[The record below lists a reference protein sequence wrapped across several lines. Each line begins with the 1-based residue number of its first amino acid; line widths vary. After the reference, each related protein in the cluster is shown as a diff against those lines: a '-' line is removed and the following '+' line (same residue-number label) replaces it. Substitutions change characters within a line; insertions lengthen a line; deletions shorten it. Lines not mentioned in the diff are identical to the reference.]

1 MTKLFPKKIR
11 LMETLEEEYKNDL
24 HRMLDTML
32 TKQKFQNFF
41 EQNLQTA
48 K

>member
-1 MTKLFPKKIR
+1 
-11 LMETLEEEYKNDL
+11 MEQLEDDDKNVL
-24 HRMLDTML
+24 YRMLDTML